1 MNKTH
6 IKLRQVFL
14 RMNTAKK
21 SVSEIAEFTGVNV
34 RTIYNW
40 KKLLTES
47 DGEKRLLSQPS
58 KTTYTTNLNLVLLES
73 HFTDHPFE
81 FHAETG
87 RVFNRSRS
95 TIQRWRSKLG
105 FKRKKSKTVYREA
118 SDELKKTSR

>member
-47 DGEKRLLSQPS
+47 DGEKRLLYQNPPQLS
-58 KTTYTTNLNLVLLES
+58 NA
-73 HFTDHPFE
+73 D
-81 FHAETG
+81 A
-87 RVFNRSRS
+87 
-95 TIQRWRSKLG
+95 
-105 FKRKKSKTVYREA
+105 
-118 SDELKKTSR
+118 